1 MTPATEA
8 DLFGRLDALGVE
20 HTTVRHRPV
29 FTVEEGAD
37 IKAQIPGAHSKNLF
51 LKDKAGRLALV
62 CALGE
67 TQVALN
73 RLHRPLGFDRFSFGK
88 EELLFETLGVRPG
101 SVTLFALI
109 NDRARAVTLVLD
121 AALLAGDPIC
131 FHPLTNEAT
140 TAVSRAGVGAFVRDW
155 GGTARIVDFSG
166 EEPVLLPDAFP

>member
-8 DLFGRLDALGVE
+8 DLFARLDALGVA
-20 HTTVRHRPV
+20 HYTVRHRPV
-29 FTVEEGAD
+29 FTVDEGAD

-67 TQVALN
+67 TRVALN
-73 RLHRPLGFDRFSFGK
+73 RLHRPLGFDRFSFGSP
-88 EELLFETLGVRPG
+88 ELLLATLGVTPG

-131 FHPLTNEAT
+131 FHPLTNAAT
-140 TAVSRAGVGAFVRDW
+140 TAVSRAGVAAFVRDW
-155 GGTARIVDFSG
+155 GGACHIADFSG
-166 EEPVLLPDAFP
+166 EDPRLLSEPLV